1 MKQPLKIAHKKPS
14 ISQKFEYLDRKK
26 NNVDRSIASKTQDYS
41 EFAFGNISIRLGE
54 IFCKPSSEAIARRL
68 LLTIYYLLT
77 SKYTPDRAFCPSA
90 PFLNR
95 YKVWPRLVCQQC
107 ATFVVELYL
116 VVNAK

>member
-14 ISQKFEYLDRKK
+14 ISLKYKYLDRKK

-68 LLTIYYLLT
+68 LLTIYYLLL
-77 SKYTPDRAFCPSA
+77 SIHLIELFVRLDRTGAHLR
-90 PFLNR
+90 FLKNDGHD
-95 YKVWPRLVCQQC
+95 LI
-107 ATFVVELYL
+107 
-116 VVNAK
+116 

>member
-14 ISQKFEYLDRKK
+14 ISLKYKYLDRKK

-77 SKYTPDRAFCPSA
+77 SKYTPDRAFCPS
-90 PFLNR
+90 R
-95 YKVWPRLVCQQC
+95 QDRR
-107 ATFVVELYL
+107 TFAVL
-116 VVNAK
+116 KK

>member
-14 ISQKFEYLDRKK
+14 ISLKYKYLDRKK

-54 IFCKPSSEAIARRL
+54 IFCKPSSEAITRRL

-77 SKYTPDRAFCPSA
+77 SYTPDRAFCPSINTSLDRKGA
-90 PFLNR
+90 HLRFLTSNEQFFEDTGT
-95 YKVWPRLVCQQC
+95 V
-107 ATFVVELYL
+107 TF
-116 VVNAK
+116 